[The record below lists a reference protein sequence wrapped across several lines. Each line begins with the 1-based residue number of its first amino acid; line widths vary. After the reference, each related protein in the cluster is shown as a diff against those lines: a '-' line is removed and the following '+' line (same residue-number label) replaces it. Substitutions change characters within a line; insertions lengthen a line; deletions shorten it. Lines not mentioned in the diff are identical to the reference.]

1 MMSVLECN
9 GLNAAAKTP
18 SIKPH
23 VLSGEGDVKKPMVVS
38 DRIDVDIDRGSVCQ
52 YLGYKDDVEPSARI
66 ESLLDEYIEGTRHLT
81 EPAYSY
87 IISDIER
94 VEGSRT
100 LVKGRIVFKSEVI
113 ARLLERC
120 KKVAVFILTI
130 GSRLEETAGRLADD
144 GLIVEA
150 YVLDAIGSSV
160 AESLADVVQSKI
172 RDVARAQGLCIS
184 RRFSPGYCDWDINQQ
199 RVLFRAMDGDSAGV
213 CLSDMHM
220 MAPQKSISGIIGIGL
235 CDQGVESYNPCET
248 CNKRNCP
255 GRRL

>member
-1 MMSVLECN
+1 
-9 GLNAAAKTP
+9 
-18 SIKPH
+18 
-23 VLSGEGDVKKPMVVS
+23 MVVS
-38 DRIDVDIDRGSVCQ
+38 GRINVDIDGRSVCR
-52 YLGYKDDVEPSARI
+52 YLGYKADVEPSARI
-66 ESLLDEYIEGTRHLT
+66 ASLLDECIDRTRHLT
-81 EPAYSY
+81 EPSYSY

-100 LVKGRIVFKSEVI
+100 LVKGRVVFKSEVI

-120 KKVAVFILTI
+120 EKVAVFILTI
-130 GSRLEETAGRLADD
+130 GNRLEETVGRLADD

-172 RDVARAQGLCIS
+172 GDVARAQGLCIS

-199 RVLFRAMDGDSAGV
+199 RVLFRAMDGDSSGV
-213 CLSDMHM
+213 CLSNECM
-220 MAPQKSISGIIGIGL
+220 MMPQKSISGIIGIGL

-248 CNKRNCP
+248 CNKRSCP
-255 GRRL
+255 GRR